1 MNNSLFQSVFIG
13 ANNLRTLVIVG
24 SRLTELPAHVF
35 VGAQS
40 MNQLYVV
47 NCDVNQ
53 VYNTTFYSLN
63 NLEVLDLSSN
73 TNLVDLRLTGNALE
87 SLNTK
92 LFERNFKLKKLNF
105 ENNRILSVT
114 PWFDRKFDLEYVNLL
129 KISALMICWKIQKS
143 AYHLKVVSCKRY
155 R

>member
-1 MNNSLFQSVFIG
+1 
-13 ANNLRTLVIVG
+13 
-24 SRLTELPAHVF
+24 
-35 VGAQS
+35 

-129 KISALMICWKIQKS
+129 KISALMICWKI
-143 AYHLKVVSCKRY
+143 
-155 R
+155 